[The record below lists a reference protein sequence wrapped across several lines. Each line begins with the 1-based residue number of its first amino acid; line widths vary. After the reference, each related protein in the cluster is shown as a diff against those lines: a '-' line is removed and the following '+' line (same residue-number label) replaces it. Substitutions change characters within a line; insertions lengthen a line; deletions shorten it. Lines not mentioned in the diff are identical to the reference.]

1 MAVHDT
7 FDELV
12 ALVEGAR
19 SMPMSSSC
27 VVNRAEV
34 LGLLDELRAQLPE
47 EIDQAE
53 EVLRRREAVVESG
66 RDEAAQIVA
75 EAHEERMRLVSQT
88 EVYAQAQHEAS
99 RIRAEAEEETRRRR
113 DETDA
118 YVDGKLAT
126 FEISLNKTLSAVIR
140 GRERLRDE
148 HARRPRRRTPPPGS
162 LRPAFRR
169 LGRPPVHRLPW
180 AVGLVRGRSSSCPA
194 RSFAGVPGTRRV

>member
-1 MAVHDT
+1 VSVHDT
-7 FDELV
+7 LDELV
-12 ALVEGAR
+12 ARVEGAR

-34 LGLLDELRAQLPE
+34 LGILDEIRAQLPE

-53 EVLRRREAVVESG
+53 EVLRRRESVVESG
-66 RDEAAQIVA
+66 RSEAERIVA
-75 EAHEERMRLVSQT
+75 DAHEERMRLVSQT

-99 RIRAEAEEETRRRR
+99 RIRAEADEETRRRR

-126 FEISLNKTLSAVIR
+126 FEITLNKTLAAVTR

-148 HARRPRRRTPPPGS
+148 HVDDPVDERPLPG
-162 LRPAFRR
+162 
-169 LGRPPVHRLPW
+169 V
-180 AVGLVRGRSSSCPA
+180 
-194 RSFAGVPGTRRV
+194 

>member
-1 MAVHDT
+1 VSVHDSL
-7 FDELV
+7 DELV

-34 LGLLDELRAQLPE
+34 LGLLDEVRAQLPE

-53 EVLRRREAVVESG
+53 EVLRRRESVVESG
-66 RDEAAQIVA
+66 RSEAERIVA
-75 EAHEERMRLVSQT
+75 DAHEERMRLVSQT

-113 DETDA
+113 DETDS

-126 FEISLNKTLSAVIR
+126 FEITLNKTLSAVSR

-148 HARRPRRRTPPPGS
+148 HADDPVDERPLPG
-162 LRPAFRR
+162 
-169 LGRPPVHRLPW
+169 V
-180 AVGLVRGRSSSCPA
+180 
-194 RSFAGVPGTRRV
+194 

>member
-148 HARRPRRRTPPPGS
+148 HADDPVDERPLPG
-162 LRPAFRR
+162 A
-169 LGRPPVHRLPW
+169 
-180 AVGLVRGRSSSCPA
+180 
-194 RSFAGVPGTRRV
+194 

>member
-1 MAVHDT
+1 VSVHDT
-7 FDELV
+7 LDELV

-27 VVNRAEV
+27 VVNRTEV
-34 LGLLDELRAQLPE
+34 LGLLDEIRAQLPG

-53 EVLRRREAVVESG
+53 EVLRRRESVVDSG
-66 RDEAAQIVA
+66 REEAERIVA

-99 RIRAEAEEETRRRR
+99 RLRAEVEEENRRHR

-126 FEISLNKTLSAVIR
+126 FEITLNKTLAAVAR
-140 GRERLRDE
+140 GRERLRSEHEDDPVDE
-148 HARRPRRRTPPPGS
+148 RPLPG
-162 LRPAFRR
+162 A
-169 LGRPPVHRLPW
+169 
-180 AVGLVRGRSSSCPA
+180 
-194 RSFAGVPGTRRV
+194 

>member
-1 MAVHDT
+1 VAVHDT

-148 HARRPRRRTPPPGS
+148 HADDPVDERPLPG
-162 LRPAFRR
+162 A
-169 LGRPPVHRLPW
+169 
-180 AVGLVRGRSSSCPA
+180 
-194 RSFAGVPGTRRV
+194 

>member
-1 MAVHDT
+1 VAVHDT

-53 EVLRRREAVVESG
+53 EVLRRRESVVESG
-66 RDEAAQIVA
+66 REEAAQIVA
-75 EAHEERMRLVSQT
+75 EAHAERMRLVSQT

-148 HARRPRRRTPPPGS
+148 HADDPVDERPLPG
-162 LRPAFRR
+162 A
-169 LGRPPVHRLPW
+169 
-180 AVGLVRGRSSSCPA
+180 
-194 RSFAGVPGTRRV
+194 

>member
-1 MAVHDT
+1 VAVHDT

-53 EVLRRREAVVESG
+53 EVLRRRESVVESG
-66 RDEAAQIVA
+66 REEAAQIVA
-75 EAHEERMRLVSQT
+75 EAHAERMRLVSQT

-126 FEISLNKTLSAVIR
+126 FEISLNKTLNAVIR

-148 HARRPRRRTPPPGS
+148 HADDPVDERPLPG
-162 LRPAFRR
+162 A
-169 LGRPPVHRLPW
+169 
-180 AVGLVRGRSSSCPA
+180 
-194 RSFAGVPGTRRV
+194 

>member
-53 EVLRRREAVVESG
+53 EVLRRRASVVESG
-66 RDEAAQIVA
+66 RDEAAQIIA
-75 EAHEERMRLVSQT
+75 EAHAERMRLVSQT

-126 FEISLNKTLSAVIR
+126 FEISLNKTIR

-148 HARRPRRRTPPPGS
+148 HADDPVDERPLPG
-162 LRPAFRR
+162 A
-169 LGRPPVHRLPW
+169 
-180 AVGLVRGRSSSCPA
+180 
-194 RSFAGVPGTRRV
+194 